1 MKLIFGKDFKNADEL
16 YFNVIKQINFE
27 EGKELEDIEVLI
39 ILEELNKING
49 YIHVI
54 TDYCYEKQCGP
65 FVLDASEIKTFVKS
79 FRQNYDQPFYST
91 DIVIIN
97 FKEKLI
103 WVFFHEGTCWL
114 SRGKLND

>member
-54 TDYCYEKQCGP
+54 TDYCYEMQCGP

-97 FKEKLI
+97 FEEKLI